1 MYDQG
6 GNRLWVD
13 QIGGRVNDYAMSVAI
28 DPTYG
33 AVAIGGYTANK
44 TLDGV
49 WLAHNGRFSGG
60 CTRPVN
66 VMGQIQI

>member
-6 GNRLWVD
+6 GNRLW
-13 QIGGRVNDYAMSVAI
+13 VNDYAMSVAI